1 VDWLPSEHRAAREAL
16 VAGYAGDDDG
26 MELLA
31 YRATAHHLKGRAVNL
46 RSGFGVLLG
55 LRPARTAAGDGPE
68 RGWAENSHGD
78 SSL

>member
-31 YRATAHHLKGRAVNL
+31 YRATAHHLEGAGRELAL
-46 RSGFGVLLG
+46 GIWRAIGVTPRKNRRRG
-55 LRPARTAAGDGPE
+55 RPRKRVG
-68 RGWAENSHGD
+68 
-78 SSL
+78 